1 MSALCAGGSPAIS
14 LFGSIAVRHG
24 DRTLGPRD
32 FGGSRPKQVL
42 EILLAARGALV
53 PVDRMA
59 DMLWGEELPDNV
71 AGSLQTF
78 VSVLRRHL
86 CADPGC
92 ARELVVTERGAYR
105 FAVEHAEIDLDRFDR
120 LLDRAGRVPTEA
132 ARRLFFHVRFRA
144 NVPGREVEGPWLDL
158 TAP

>member
-86 CADPGC
+86 CTDAS
-92 ARELVVTERGAYR
+92 ARA
-105 FAVEHAEIDLDRFDR
+105 
-120 LLDRAGRVPTEA
+120 
-132 ARRLFFHVRFRA
+132 
-144 NVPGREVEGPWLDL
+144 
-158 TAP
+158 